1 MRKFTNQQIEE
12 EDNYSDEEFNF
23 GLNEFQE
30 MSKALERRE
39 AAQTKQ
45 LLDDA
50 IVDEVEEELFE
61 DELLTTEIGKNDA
74 KKLKE
79 LIGNIDLGG
88 AIGKNEP
95 KDIQKV

>member
-39 AAQTKQ
+39 AA
-45 LLDDA
+45 
-50 IVDEVEEELFE
+50 
-61 DELLTTEIGKNDA
+61 
-74 KKLKE
+74 
-79 LIGNIDLGG
+79 
-88 AIGKNEP
+88 
-95 KDIQKV
+95 